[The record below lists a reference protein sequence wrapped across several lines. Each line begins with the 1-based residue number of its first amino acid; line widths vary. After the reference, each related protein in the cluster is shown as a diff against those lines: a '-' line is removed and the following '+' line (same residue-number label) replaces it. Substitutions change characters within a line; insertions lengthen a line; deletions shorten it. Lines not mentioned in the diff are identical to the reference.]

1 MLKQGRSGDS
11 IHVLELRIFL
21 VNSYSRYA
29 LSMGLRSFVDKE
41 TIDDMKLLGKLKRA
55 WSSIFKQFSSRPS
68 NSRHKSA
75 GKKMVWTS
83 IRQERIHLEEAII
96 HRIV

>member
-11 IHVLELRIFL
+11 IHVLELRIVF
-21 VNSYSRYA
+21 VNSDSRYA

-55 WSSIFKQFSSRPS
+55 WNSIFKQFSSRPP

-75 GKKMVWTS
+75 RKKMVWTS